1 MKEKF
6 EDVLRRELKAEFKK
20 QMDIDVNEEELE
32 KVLKQYS
39 KVKKSPLNEIRRLDK
54 KS

>member
-6 EDVLRRELKAEFKK
+6 EDVLKRELKEEFKK
-20 QMDIDVNEEELE
+20 QMGVDVNEGELS

-39 KVKKSPLNEIRRLDK
+39 KVKKSTLHEIRRLDK
-54 KS
+54 DS

>member
-6 EDVLRRELKAEFKK
+6 EDVLKRELKAEFKK
-20 QMDIDVNEEELE
+20 QMDVDVNEEALD
-32 KVLKQYS
+32 KVLKQYR